1 LSCVAS
7 VRHHPF
13 FDTHLST
20 QQVADQLG
28 IGLARI
34 FNSLRARKLRPPAK
48 GPTGTYWWSPADV
61 AALRKA
67 LATDGRRCIRL
78 RRLRAE
84 EVLS

>member
-1 LSCVAS
+1 LSCATS
-7 VRHHPF
+7 APHPF

-34 FNSLRARKLRPPAK
+34 FNSLRARKLRAPAK
-48 GPTGTYWWSPADV
+48 DPTGSYWWGPADV

-67 LATDGRRCIRL
+67 LATDGRRERRL
-78 RRLRAE
+78 RRLQAE
-84 EVLS
+84 GVLS